1 MTTPNDSHNDLADD
15 PSHPIPYVNNIDV
28 VATTVKGGTY
38 RGLVIAAPLECD
50 ARSLNRLRAKVDA
63 YLEDA
68 RASAEERGPQGK
80 ARFWVAIHPASDA
93 KVFEVLETLRTTIE
107 DHGFH
112 YRVTTNL
119 KSFGNH

>member
-1 MTTPNDSHNDLADD
+1 VTTRNDSDNDLADD
-15 PSHPIPYVNNIDV
+15 PTHPIPYVNNIDV
-28 VATTVKGGTY
+28 IATTDKGGTY

-50 ARSLNRLRAKVDA
+50 ARSLNRLRAKVVT

-68 RASAEERGPQGK
+68 RASAQEHRPQGK
-80 ARFWVAIHPASDA
+80 ARFWVAIHPASDT
-93 KVFEVLETLRTTIE
+93 KVFEVLETLRSTIE

-112 YRVTTNL
+112 FRVTTNL